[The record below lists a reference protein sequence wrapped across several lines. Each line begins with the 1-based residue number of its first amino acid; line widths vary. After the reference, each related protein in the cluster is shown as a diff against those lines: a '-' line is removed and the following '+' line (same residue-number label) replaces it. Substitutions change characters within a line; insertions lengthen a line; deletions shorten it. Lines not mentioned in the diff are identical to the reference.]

1 MKKFYITLLIFVI
14 GLVAAIAVTAF
25 NNPSGNP
32 PTGNGALTVDS
43 GLNVGIGKNPSYKLD
58 VNGIING
65 TALYVGGAP
74 YVGSQWTTTGSN
86 IYYNTGNVGIGNTD
100 PGSYKLK
107 VTGTTQTSGF
117 QLGTTA
123 TAGYVLTTDA
133 SGVGTW
139 QAISALPSGAS
150 GQTLRHNGTTWVAN
164 SVIYNDGTNVGIGT
178 TNPSHE
184 LDLGPGTSG
193 HALSFSDYVILGAA
207 YSSGATLL
215 GNMVMPVSG
224 SSGYAKSTGITIA
237 QAAIEMKT
245 GVINFATKA
254 SDASAKGTV
263 WNMAANTK
271 MTITNAGNV
280 GIGTASPGSN
290 KLAIAGGNLDLGGSN
305 ITGVNK
311 LTVTSI
317 DPVFQ
322 INGRQYVTYVPDTIG
337 QKVELVGQAQLTN
350 GEWSIDL
357 SGQKENSDLWLFYQ
371 IVKPETIIP
380 LVSSQSSASLYAYM
394 DGANL
399 VVKLKDGDPQAKFS
413 YQLTASR
420 IDQKT
425 DYITPE
431 TDSSVYIDVDSLKK

>member
-1 MKKFYITLLIFVI
+1 MKKVYSFFLILVI
-14 GLVAAIAVTAF
+14 GLVAAVAVTAF

-74 YVGSQWTTTGSN
+74 YVGSQWTTSGSN

-100 PGSYKLK
+100 PGTYKLK
-107 VTGTTQTSGF
+107 VTGTTQTTGF
-117 QLGTTA
+117 QLGTSA
-123 TAGYVLTTDA
+123 TAGQVLTTDA

-139 QAISALPSGAS
+139 QAVSALPSGTS
-150 GQTLRHNGTTWVAN
+150 GQTLRYNGSAWVAN

-178 TNPSHE
+178 TPGAK
-184 LDLGPGTSG
+184 LDVSGGHIYISNNSYGLIFKSNGGTGIFTTSG
-193 HALSFSDYVILGAA
+193 GN
-207 YSSGATLL
+207 TL
-215 GNMVMPVSG
+215 
-224 SSGYAKSTGITIA
+224 
-237 QAAIEMKT
+237 
-245 GVINFATKA
+245 NFATNDVGDRMVIN
-254 SDASAKGTV
+254 SS
-263 WNMAANTK
+263 
-271 MTITNAGNV
+271 GNV

-290 KLAIAGGNLDLGGSN
+290 RLAISGGNLDLGGSN

-322 INGRQYVTYVPDTIG
+322 INGQQYVTYVPDTIG
-337 QKVELVGQAQLTN
+337 QKVELVGQAQLVN
-350 GEWSIDL
+350 GELKIDL

-425 DYITPE
+425 DYLSPE
-431 TDSSVYIDVDSLKK
+431 TKSGVYIDVDSLKK

>member
-25 NNPSGNP
+25 NNPSDNP

-164 SVIYNDGTNVGIGT
+164 SVIYNDGT
-178 TNPSHE
+178 
-184 LDLGPGTSG
+184 
-193 HALSFSDYVILGAA
+193 
-207 YSSGATLL
+207 
-215 GNMVMPVSG
+215 
-224 SSGYAKSTGITIA
+224 
-237 QAAIEMKT
+237 
-245 GVINFATKA
+245 
-254 SDASAKGTV
+254 
-263 WNMAANTK
+263 
-271 MTITNAGNV
+271 NV